1 MILSAATIAKDETPY
16 ISEIFDLYAKDADE
30 KVVERAKKARETIK
44 MRKEKAKAEKEK
56 TPQKDRAAEWEA
68 LLKAQQ

>member
-1 MILSAATIAKDETPY
+1 
-16 ISEIFDLYAKDADE
+16 
-30 KVVERAKKARETIK
+30 